1 MDDAAFLAAKNIDFA
16 AEAIVTEASAPLP
29 ATSDAA
35 VTLRSYADDEQVVDV
50 RAPAATLLASAE
62 KLTPELGVTVDG
74 RDAKPVEI
82 NMLFAGVPVPPGE
95 HRVVFQRRIGRG
107 WWPVAG
113 VCALLALALCVLDVP
128 LFARGEKVARSAG

>member
-1 MDDAAFLAAKNIDFA
+1 MDEAAFLAAKNIDFA
-16 AEAIVTEASAPLP
+16 AEAILTDATAPLP
-29 ATSDAA
+29 ETSDAA
-35 VTLRSYADDEQVVDV
+35 VTLRGYADDEQIVDV

-62 KLTPELGVTVDG
+62 KLTPELGVTIDG
-74 RDAKPVEI
+74 RAAKPVEI

-113 VCALLALALCVLDVP
+113 VCALLALALSISDLIA
-128 LFARGEKVARSAG
+128 ARRRG